1 MRRLPLAIGLVLGLL
16 VFAGVMTWFMLG
28 AANAELG
35 WVYEECHES
44 NYGFEEECTELHN
57 PHRESRAGKFIE
69 YAGGGVLW
77 GAIGGFF
84 SASIASATSSA
95 LLSRIRKEH

>member
-1 MRRLPLAIGLVLGLL
+1 ML
-16 VFAGVMTWFMLG
+16 VFAGVMTWFMVA

-44 NYGFEEECTELHN
+44 NYAFEEECAELDK

-69 YAGGGVLW
+69 YAGGGALW

-84 SASIASATSSA
+84 SGSIVSATSSV
-95 LLSRIRKEH
+95 LLSRMRKPHG